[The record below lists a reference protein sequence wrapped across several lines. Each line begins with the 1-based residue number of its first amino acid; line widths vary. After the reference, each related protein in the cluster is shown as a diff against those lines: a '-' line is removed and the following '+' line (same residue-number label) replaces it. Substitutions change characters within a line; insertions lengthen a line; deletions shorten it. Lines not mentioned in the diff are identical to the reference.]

1 MENIVLDT
9 NCLIAAIKRDSH
21 YYPIWHDFI
30 AGTYCL
36 CVTDDIL
43 NEYEEIIAQKTQS
56 QEIAHSIINA
66 ILNRNNTRFVQV
78 FYHFHL
84 IQADNDDNKFVDCA
98 IKTNAKFIVSNDRH
112 FSVLKAIDFPHVDVV
127 DIEQFLEILSTY

>member
-9 NCLIAAIKRDSH
+9 NCLVAAIKRDSR
-21 YYPIWHDFI
+21 YYPIWRDFI
-30 AGTYCL
+30 AGKYCL

-66 ILNRNNTRFVQV
+66 ILNRNNTRLVQV

-98 IKTNAKFIVSNDRH
+98 IKTNAKFIVSNDHH
-112 FSVLKAIDFPHVDVV
+112 FSVLANIDFPHVDVV
-127 DIEQFLEILSTY
+127 DIEQFLEIVSTY